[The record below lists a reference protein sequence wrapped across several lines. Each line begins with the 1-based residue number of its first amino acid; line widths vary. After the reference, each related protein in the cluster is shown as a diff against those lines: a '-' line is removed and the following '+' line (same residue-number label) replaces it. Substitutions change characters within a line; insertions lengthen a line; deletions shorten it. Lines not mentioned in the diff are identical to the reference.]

1 MRDSGLVGCRKE
13 RGGMHDRRFAG
24 KEGFRTRENPG
35 GIQVRKDAGQERC
48 RKG

>member
-1 MRDSGLVGCRKE
+1 MDAGKKEEGCMT
-13 RGGMHDRRFAG
+13 GGMHDRRFAG
-24 KEGFRTRENPG
+24 KEGFRTRGNPG